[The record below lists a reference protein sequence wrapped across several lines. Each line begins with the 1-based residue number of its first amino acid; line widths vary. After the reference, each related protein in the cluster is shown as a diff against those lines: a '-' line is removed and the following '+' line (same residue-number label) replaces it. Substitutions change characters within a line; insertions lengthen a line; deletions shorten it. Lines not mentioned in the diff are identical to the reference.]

1 MATAT
6 MDLCRTTPLLES
18 LIETYVETGKKPA
31 KFDSIKI
38 NEDGM
43 GIIKIIINLRK
54 Q

>member
-43 GIIKIIINLRK
+43 GKTLI
-54 Q
+54 